1 MSDTAKL
8 LDSIPIMSASM
19 EKAVA
24 VDNLSRLLH
33 RLTGCHRDKCRE
45 IAISAVFGALADAKA
60 AAK

>member
-1 MSDTAKL
+1 MSESAKL

-33 RLTGCHRDKCRE
+33 RLTGCHRDKCRD
-45 IAISAVFGALADAKA
+45 IAIYSVFSALADAKETR
-60 AAK
+60 